1 MLSFM
6 LSHVLGMHWPILNS
20 TPLLSLVGHSSSTF
34 PPLPPILMYCNG
46 YFLCLLSAMFR
57 EGRDHILFF
66 SVFPLSSIVPDT
78 NVYILSLN
86 PVERIFSTAQKKI
99 RKKSFLKQSSK
110 LKVDKT
116 VYFPLEIEK
125 LK

>member
-1 MLSFM
+1 M
-6 LSHVLGMHWPILNS
+6 
-20 TPLLSLVGHSSSTF
+20 
-34 PPLPPILMYCNG
+34 
-46 YFLCLLSAMFR
+46 FL

-86 PVERIFSTAQKKI
+86 PVERILPTEQKKI
-99 RKKSFLKQSSK
+99 RRKPFLNYSSK
-110 LKVDKT
+110 LKVDKA